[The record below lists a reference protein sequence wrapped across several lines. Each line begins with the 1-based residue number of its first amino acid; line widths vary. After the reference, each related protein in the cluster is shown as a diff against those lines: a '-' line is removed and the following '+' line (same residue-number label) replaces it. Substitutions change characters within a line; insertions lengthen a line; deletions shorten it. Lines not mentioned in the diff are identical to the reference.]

1 MSWVAFLAN
10 PQAVVTLFTATDGFT
25 DIELHEVIAG
35 REGPGL
41 RLRFDIA
48 AVPSPLPRR
57 WDEGAN
63 TTQFVIAA
71 WDVADLRLVGWGWSV
86 SGGLNVSRV
95 GERLQLQFAGSGC
108 ELTASC
114 AMLRVE
120 GVSGYINEGL
130 TKPVSLSGGK

>member
-10 PQAVVTLFTATDGFT
+10 PQAVVSLFTETDGFT
-25 DIELHEVIAG
+25 DVHLHEVIAW

-48 AVPSPLPRR
+48 AVPSRLPKR

-71 WDVADLRLVGWGWSV
+71 WGLADFRLVGWGWSV
-86 SGGLNVSRV
+86 SGELKVSRV
-95 GERLQLQFAGSGC
+95 GERLQLHYRRIR
-108 ELTASC
+108 L
-114 AMLRVE
+114 
-120 GVSGYINEGL
+120 
-130 TKPVSLSGGK
+130 

>member
-10 PQAVVTLFTATDGFT
+10 PQAVISLFTETDGFA
-25 DIELHEVIAG
+25 DVELHEVIAW

-57 WDEGAN
+57 WDKGAN

-71 WDVADLRLVGWGWSV
+71 WGIADLRLVGWGASI
-86 SGGLNVSRV
+86 SGELKVSRA
-95 GERLQLQFAGSGC
+95 GERLRLHFVGSGC

-120 GVSGYINEGL
+120 SVSGYINECRNYSAVKAEG
-130 TKPVSLSGGK
+130 